1 MISAAAHTGSM
12 TAKPATPAAISVAT
26 ASTAN
31 RPAALI
37 KPAPLPAYRADSGT
51 PAAPAGSRRAP
62 TATSARRA
70 GTTVHRSA
78 RRPSAVI
85 PDPSFLLTIGP
96 PGPSTR
102 CDGYPIGTAPNC
114 RSPGLPLSS
123 MALRVHRAERTDL
136 LADGLGALLATPQP
150 DPFAEELVVVPARG
164 GTLAQSAA
172 VACAGPRQRRRR
184 RLRGVAFRSPA
195 SLIAEITG
203 TRDDDPWSPMRWCG
217 RCSPS
222 STRCTSTRPGAE
234 PWPPTSATSPRGGGG
249 VAPGSPI
256 RGGPPAGR
264 AVRLLRPA
272 ASATAG
278 RLARR
283 RSRRTRRRP
292 AMAAAAVAG
301 AGRQDGHRPSA
312 RAARQNRCP
321 TAGVRCRAGLQGC
334 RCSVIPDSPVPT
346 SSSSRRWASTTTC
359 TCGCPI
365 PARSCGRRWPVSTA
379 RSRAARTRVIAASAI
394 PAGHPRARPARVAAQ
409 PARHGRHR
417 RVPRR
422 RRPARHPAG
431 LAAIR
436 YRCECPS
443 PAGSHAAGR

>member
-1 MISAAAHTGSM
+1 MRRLPDRHSTKLSVPGSTVVLDGPARTPRRTHGSARGRSRSAAGH
-12 TAKPATPAAISVAT
+12 PAA
-26 ASTAN
+26 
-31 RPAALI
+31 RPV
-37 KPAPLPAYRADSGT
+37 RRGT
-51 PAAPAGSRRAP
+51 RGR
-62 TATSARRA
+62 
-70 GTTVHRSA
+70 
-78 RRPSAVI
+78 
-85 PDPSFLLTIGP
+85 
-96 PGPSTR
+96 TR
-102 CDGYPIGTAPNC
+102 
-114 RSPGLPLSS
+114 
-123 MALRVHRAERTDL
+123 
-136 LADGLGALLATPQP
+136 
-150 DPFAEELVVVPARG
+150 ARG

-222 STRCTSTRPGAE
+222 STRTSTRPGAE

-312 RAARQNRCP
+312 RAAHQNRCP
-321 TAGVRCRAGLQGC
+321 TAGVRCRAA
-334 RCSVIPDSPVPT
+334 RKAVAVRSYPT
-346 SSSSRRWASTTTC
+346 RRY
-359 TCGCPI
+359 
-365 PARSCGRRWPVSTA
+365 R
-379 RSRAARTRVIAASAI
+379 
-394 PAGHPRARPARVAAQ
+394 HRARRGTRRPPRRAPVAA
-409 PARHGRHR
+409 
-417 RVPRR
+417 
-422 RRPARHPAG
+422 
-431 LAAIR
+431 
-436 YRCECPS
+436 PS
-443 PAGSHAAGR
+443 QRGAVDGAGR